1 MLSVSSSL
9 MFPFKQGKNPLLMT
23 PLHALEQPPRKL
35 LGPRAPGQPFGEW
48 LLLKALKEA
57 VVIHQPLRFD
67 PRPADPDEQ
76 IRLEKFTHRICV
88 ELESPRRSAI

>member
-1 MLSVSSSL
+1 

-48 LLLKALKEA
+48 LLLLAPSLSESKALKEA